1 MVKSE
6 IHIPY
11 DRQLESWISEQTLPA
26 AVLNIHSSNR
36 FQFERAYGGW
46 VNERGGSRTTTET
59 LFDLASLTKVIV
71 TLPAV
76 LLLVSKG
83 RLRLDDKVSL
93 YLPRFRHNNVSIR
106 HLLKHSSGLPGDLS
120 RLPRNAMGR
129 DVLAEIYDQDLIYP
143 PGSRMLYSDLGMI
156 LLGLLVSQVA
166 QQPLDQF
173 ADRHIFQP
181 LGMEGARFTPVGESK
196 QHAASTE
203 QVDGRFISGEVH
215 DEKTWH
221 LDGVT
226 GSAGLFGTADDVQRY
241 AQSWLYPDQRRLA
254 IEPALMWECI
264 TLASPPSSR
273 GLGWQ
278 MWAGEE
284 VVSCGTKFSIGS
296 FGHTGFTGTS
306 LWIDPARELSVV
318 LLTNAVHYGRGNR
331 IRELRPVLHDLIYSS
346 LYESIS

>member
-1 MVKSE
+1 MEKSE
-6 IHIPY
+6 VQPPY
-11 DRQLESWISEQTLPA
+11 DRLLASWIRENTLPA
-26 AVLNIHSSNR
+26 AVLNIHYGNR

-46 VNERGGSRTTTET
+46 VNEHGATSASPET
-59 LFDLASLTKVIV
+59 FFDLASLTKVIV

-83 RLRLDDKVSL
+83 KLKLDDRVSQ
-93 YLPRFRHNNVSIR
+93 YLPRFRHNNISIR
-106 HLLKHSSGLPGDLS
+106 HLLKHSSGLPGDLTK
-120 RLPRNAMGR
+120 LPRHKVER
-129 DVLAEIYDQDLIYP
+129 DVLAEIYEQDLIYP
-143 PGSRMLYSDLGMI
+143 PESRMVYSDLGMI

-173 ADRHIFQP
+173 AERHIFQP
-181 LGMEGARFTPVGESK
+181 LGMEGARFAPNGELK
-196 QHAASTE
+196 QHTASTE
-203 QVDGRFISGEVH
+203 QVEGRFITGEVH

-221 LDGVT
+221 LGGIT
-226 GSAGLFGTADDVQRY
+226 GSAGLFGTAGDVQRY
-241 AQSWLYPDQRRLA
+241 AQSWLYPDQRRLD
-254 IEPALMWECI
+254 IEPSLIRECI
-264 TLASPPSSR
+264 ALSSPPSSR

-278 MWAGEE
+278 LWSGEE
-284 VVSCGTKFSIGS
+284 AVSCGTKFSIGS

-346 LYESIS
+346 LFESIS

>member
-1 MVKSE
+1 MAKSE
-6 IHIPY
+6 VHTPY
-11 DRQLESWISEQTLPA
+11 DRQLESWVSEKTLPA
-26 AVLNIHSSNR
+26 AVLDIHSSNR
-36 FQFERAYGGW
+36 FQFKRAYGEW
-46 VNERGGSRTTTET
+46 MNEQGIRRATTET

-76 LLLVSKG
+76 LLLVSQGKLG
-83 RLRLDDKVSL
+83 LDDKVSL

-120 RLPRNAMGR
+120 KLPRNAIGR
-129 DVLAEIYDQDLIYP
+129 DVLAEIYDQNLIYP

-166 QQPLDQF
+166 QQPLEQF
-173 ADRHIFQP
+173 AERHIFQP
-181 LGMEGARFTPVGESK
+181 LGMEGARFVPEGELK
-196 QHAASTE
+196 QQAASTE
-203 QVDGRFISGEVH
+203 QVDGHFITGEVH

-221 LDGVT
+221 LNGIT
-226 GSAGLFGTADDVQRY
+226 GSAGLFGTVDDVQRY

-254 IEPALMWECI
+254 IELSLMRECI
-264 TLASPPSSR
+264 ALASPPSSR

-278 MWAGEE
+278 MWSGEE
-284 VVSCGTKFSIGS
+284 TVSCGTKFSIGS

-306 LWIDPARELSVV
+306 LWIDPACELSVV

-346 LYESIS
+346 LYESSS